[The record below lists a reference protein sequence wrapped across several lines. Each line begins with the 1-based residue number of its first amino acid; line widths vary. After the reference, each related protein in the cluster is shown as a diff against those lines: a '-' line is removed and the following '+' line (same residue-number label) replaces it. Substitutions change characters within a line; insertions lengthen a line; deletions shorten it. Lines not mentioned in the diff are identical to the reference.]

1 MCLERPNYARISVSD
16 ISTSGPLNQ
25 TGHEFEFYLR
35 SCSLDSSGSY
45 GNTPNAFIF
54 SLRNKEELHPFKSMV
69 LPPQNAIYRSQGY
82 GPTFGG
88 GWDIYIADNAN
99 DNENSYNNPFS
110 YKLPEAAQDPT
121 TILAGTQYFSPDDWE
136 VFYLE

>member
-1 MCLERPNYARISVSD
+1 MVI
-16 ISTSGPLNQ
+16 TSQ
-25 TGHEFEFYLR
+25 Y
-35 SCSLDSSGSY
+35 
-45 GNTPNAFIF
+45 
-54 SLRNKEELHPFKSMV
+54 
-69 LPPQNAIYRSQGY
+69 AIYKYEEY

-88 GWDIYIADNAN
+88 GWDIHIADNAN

-136 VFYLE
+136 VFYLG